1 VLAVVAV
8 RLLVLVPLLLL
19 VSLQLLALAVMLPE
33 MLIVLLKWP
42 V

>member
-1 VLAVVAV
+1 MLAVVAV

-33 MLIVLLKWP
+33 MLIVLLKWTA
-42 V
+42 